1 MENYIS
7 AIESR
12 DLVAAKKA
20 FGAIM
25 AERTSGLIEERKK
38 FIAAS
43 VMIEGEEPDEDEDD
57 DDEDEDKSDKDE
69 DEDDEEDE

>member
-43 VMIEGEEPDEDEDD
+43 VMIEGEEPVDDEDE
-57 DDEDEDKSDKDE
+57 DDEDEDKSEKD
-69 DEDDEEDE
+69 DDEEDE

>member
-43 VMIEGEEPDEDEDD
+43 VMIEGEEPDEDEDEE
-57 DDEDEDKSDKDE
+57 DEDEDKSDKDE
-69 DEDDEEDE
+69 DDEEDE

>member
-43 VMIEGEEPDEDEDD
+43 VMIEGEEPVDDEDE
-57 DDEDEDKSDKDE
+57 DDEDEDKSEQD
-69 DEDDEEDE
+69 DDEEDE

>member
-43 VMIEGEEPDEDEDD
+43 VMIEGEEPDEDED
-57 DDEDEDKSDKDE
+57 EDEDKSDKDE
-69 DEDDEEDE
+69 DDEEDE

>member
-43 VMIEGEEPDEDEDD
+43 VMIEGEEPV
-57 DDEDEDKSDKDE
+57 DDEDEDESEKD
-69 DEDDEEDE
+69 DDEEDE

>member
-57 DDEDEDKSDKDE
+57 EDEDKSDKDE
-69 DEDDEEDE
+69 DDEEDE

>member
-43 VMIEGEEPDEDEDD
+43 IMIEGEEPDEDEDEE
-57 DDEDEDKSDKDE
+57 DEDEDKSDKDE
-69 DEDDEEDE
+69 DDEEDE

>member
-43 VMIEGEEPDEDEDD
+43 VMIEGEEPVDDEDEDD
-57 DDEDEDKSDKDE
+57 EDKSDE

>member
-43 VMIEGEEPDEDEDD
+43 VMIEGEEPDEDEDE

-69 DEDDEEDE
+69 EDE

>member
-43 VMIEGEEPDEDEDD
+43 VMIEGEEPDEDEDE
-57 DDEDEDKSDKDE
+57 DDEDEDKSDE
-69 DEDDEEDE
+69 DEDDEDDE

>member
-43 VMIEGEEPDEDEDD
+43 VMIEGEEPDEDED
-57 DDEDEDKSDKDE
+57 EDE

>member
-7 AIESR
+7 AIVSR

-43 VMIEGEEPDEDEDD
+43 VMIEGEEPVEDEDEDD
-57 DDEDEDKSDKDE
+57 DDEDKSEKD
-69 DEDDEEDE
+69 DDEEDE

>member
-43 VMIEGEEPDEDEDD
+43 VMIEGEEPVDDEDEY
-57 DDEDEDKSDKDE
+57 DEDEDKSEKD
-69 DEDDEEDE
+69 DDEEDE

>member
-57 DDEDEDKSDKDE
+57 EDEDKSEKD
-69 DEDDEEDE
+69 DDEEDE

>member
-43 VMIEGEEPDEDEDD
+43 VMIEGEEPV
-57 DDEDEDKSDKDE
+57 DDEDEDGEDE
-69 DEDDEEDE
+69 DKSEKDDDEEDE

>member
-43 VMIEGEEPDEDEDD
+43 VMIEGEEPVDDE
-57 DDEDEDKSDKDE
+57 DDEDEDKSDEDE

>member
-43 VMIEGEEPDEDEDD
+43 VMIEGEEPVDDE
-57 DDEDEDKSDKDE
+57 DDEDESEKD
-69 DEDDEEDE
+69 DDEEDE

>member
-43 VMIEGEEPDEDEDD
+43 VMIEGEEPDEDEDED
-57 DDEDEDKSDKDE
+57 DEDKS

>member
-1 MENYIS
+1 MENFIS
-7 AIESR
+7 AIESN

-43 VMIEGEEPDEDEDD
+43 VMIEGEEPVDDEDE
-57 DDEDEDKSDKDE
+57 DDEDEDKSEK
-69 DEDDEEDE
+69 DDEEDE

>member
-1 MENYIS
+1 MENFIS
-7 AIESR
+7 AIESN

-43 VMIEGEEPDEDEDD
+43 VMIEGEEPED
-57 DDEDEDKSDKDE
+57 DDEDEEKESEK
-69 DEDDEEDE
+69 DDEEDE

>member
-43 VMIEGEEPDEDEDD
+43 VMIEGEEPDEDED
-57 DDEDEDKSDKDE
+57 EDDE

>member
-43 VMIEGEEPDEDEDD
+43 VMIEGEEPDEDEDE

-69 DEDDEEDE
+69 DDEEDE

>member
-43 VMIEGEEPDEDEDD
+43 VMIEGEEPVDDE
-57 DDEDEDKSDKDE
+57 DDEDEDKSEKD
-69 DEDDEEDE
+69 DDEEDE

>member
-43 VMIEGEEPDEDEDD
+43 IMIEGEEPDEDEDED
-57 DDEDEDKSDKDE
+57 DDEDKSEKDE
-69 DEDDEEDE
+69 DEDEEDE

>member
-43 VMIEGEEPDEDEDD
+43 VMIEGEEPVDDEDE
-57 DDEDEDKSDKDE
+57 EDEDKSEKD
-69 DEDDEEDE
+69 DDEEDE

>member
-43 VMIEGEEPDEDEDD
+43 VMIEGEEPVDD
-57 DDEDEDKSDKDE
+57 DDEDDE
-69 DEDDEEDE
+69 DEDESEKDDDEEDE

>member
-43 VMIEGEEPDEDEDD
+43 VMIEGEEPDEDEDE
-57 DDEDEDKSDKDE
+57 DDEDEDDE

>member
-43 VMIEGEEPDEDEDD
+43 VMIEGEEPDEDEDE
-57 DDEDEDKSDKDE
+57 DEDEDKSDKDE
-69 DEDDEEDE
+69 DDEEDE